1 MNVIK
6 SGAFLQQC
14 FSVHPLSLSL
24 KLVTPPE
31 LIGVVCT
38 NCRMKHRLTLRQM
51 ADPATQQSD
60 SPPDGLEA
68 LATCA
73 QTHPEDVRISLV
85 DVVNDT
91 VEFRCRPCRRTHLL
105 TIGQFETQQT

>member
-14 FSVHPLSLSL
+14 FSVHPLSLFL

-38 NCRMKHRLTLRQM
+38 NCRMKHRLILRQGT
-51 ADPATQQSD
+51 DQVTQQPD
-60 SPPDGLEA
+60 RPTDGLET
-68 LATCA
+68 LAACA

-85 DVVNDT
+85 DVVNHS